1 VAVSAGGLLAVLIQ
15 YPGLC
20 PSNVNKD
27 AKYSVVH
34 SAAGS
39 MEIRLVYRVSNREK
53 ALLTTDRHD
62 ELVDMVNQVK
72 LELTGD
78 PGGAFYINEYRD
90 VLVPDTINGG
100 SIYAGNYTRDLEFDY
115 NGTPI
120 TPRPPQGLKPGDP
133 WPGPHV
139 GIRYILMPA
148 GRDIRYELKSSRA
161 TLEHW
166 LSDDVGTRPAN
177 ELARRIAA
185 IKGNSG
191 GRFYINEASEMF
203 APLDAEEGGVDYLYI
218 GPLED
223 SAWFPAPDV
232 DRDDD

>member
-1 VAVSAGGLLAVLIQ
+1 VFIP
-15 YPGLC
+15 YPGLS

-34 SAAGS
+34 SPNGS
-39 MEIRLVYRVSNREK
+39 MQIRLVYRVSNREK
-53 ALLTTDRHD
+53 ELLTTDHHD
-62 ELVDMVNQVK
+62 ELVEMVNKVK
-72 LELTGD
+72 LELTGF

-100 SIYAGNYTRDLEFDY
+100 CVYADNYKRDLEFDY

-120 TPRPPQGLKPGDP
+120 TPRPPNGLSPGDP

-139 GIRYILMPA
+139 GIRYTLMA
-148 GRDIRYELKSSRA
+148 GGGDIRYELKSGR
-161 TLEHW
+161 TIREHW
-166 LSDDVGTRPAN
+166 LSDDVGWQRAN
-177 ELARRIAA
+177 ELARRIAT

-191 GRFYINEASEMF
+191 GRFYINEACEMF
-203 APLDAEEGGVDYLYI
+203 TPLGGAEGGVDYIYL

-223 SAWFPAPDV
+223 SAWFHAPEV
-232 DRDDD
+232 DRGDD